1 MLKKEQRSDIA
12 AAAFIALAFASQ
24 AIFQSIPSKNEA
36 SGRIPPISAPRQN
49 SAKSTS
55 EDQQKRPGLSREAPF
70 YIQAEC
76 EHGCGYSEDDKTW
89 FTRFRGDPNAF
100 FALCVFGAALVQAW
114 IARKQW
120 LAIREA
126 NEVAEKA
133 AQIAE
138 STARGAEKAFRTAQ
152 RPWITVTPEVKSPLE
167 WGKSVGRIM
176 FRLHLKNVGK
186 DPAFDVRVG
195 CDGFAWRGEEVS
207 LKDRLV
213 EFCRSRMDGP
223 DTSEAGYVIF
233 PDATASHSEV
243 AFFDGAGF
251 EENMLGIRP
260 VLFICVDYRSQ
271 ITNAWHQT
279 GKAFWI
285 RNATSLDE
293 GVPWILIGQPLSGSL
308 IELEEDSSSS
318 YAN

>member
-1 MLKKEQRSDIA
+1 MLKKEQWSDIA
-12 AAAFIALAFASQ
+12 AAAFIALAFALT
-24 AIFQSIPSKNEA
+24 AIFQSIPSPNSA
-36 SGRIPPISAPRQN
+36 SEGIPPISEPRQN
-49 SAKSTS
+49 ATQKAATGQDGRPGAIDVSVLQAKTERPHDEECKK
-55 EDQQKRPGLSREAPF
+55 EDQPW
-70 YIQAEC
+70 I
-76 EHGCGYSEDDKTW
+76 DK
-89 FTRFRGDPNAF
+89 FRSDPNAP
-100 FALCVFGAALVQAW
+100 FALVIALFTLGQA
-114 IARKQW
+114 IAGFMQW
-120 LAIREA
+120 RAVRDA
-126 NEVAEKA
+126 NKVAEKA

-138 STARGAEKAFRTAQ
+138 SAARGAERTFRTAQ
-152 RPWITVTPEVKSPLE
+152 RPWITVTPDAKSPLE
-167 WGKSVGRIM
+167 WGKSIGRIT
-176 FRLHLKNVGK
+176 FQLHLKNVGK

-195 CDGFAWRGEEVS
+195 CEGFAWRGEEGS

-213 EFCRSRMDGP
+213 EFCLSRMDGL

-233 PDATASHSEV
+233 PEAASSHSEV
-243 AFFDGAGF
+243 AFFDGTGS